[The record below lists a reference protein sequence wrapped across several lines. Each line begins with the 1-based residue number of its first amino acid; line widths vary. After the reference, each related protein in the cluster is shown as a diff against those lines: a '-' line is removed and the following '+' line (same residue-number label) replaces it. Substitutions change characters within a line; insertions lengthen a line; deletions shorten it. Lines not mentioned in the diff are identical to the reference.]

1 MGFRDLHAYN
11 LAMLA
16 KQAWCLIHNNGS
28 LFFRVYKARY
38 LPNTS
43 FLEAEL
49 GTNPSFVWQS
59 LLAAR
64 DIIHVRFRWTIGD
77 GRNISVAAHSW
88 LPHPPVFLNTPSQN
102 MKVAD
107 LIDND
112 TRQWDKGKIFATFDR
127 RTCKTI
133 LALPLAQQNSQ
144 DQLIWKENKSQRFT
158 VCSAYQVALRL
169 KHPNQAEHSSA
180 HAHGSTWRG
189 LWKLKVPPKVH
200 TFLWRACTGCVPTR
214 ENLHKKR
221 ISEEERCELCYHH
234 SETTSHVLWEC
245 PMARNVWA
253 LFKGTIQKSSNET
266 GDFSFCSKCCSRSFA
281 LLSWKSGQSWLG

>member
-1 MGFRDLHAYN
+1 MSNYRPIN
-11 LAMLA
+11 LANVVSRILSKVIA
-16 KQAWCLIHNNGS
+16 NKLK
-28 LFFRVYKARY
+28 LV
-38 LPNTS
+38 LPNVISDNQSDFVPKRLITDNTTV
-43 FLEAEL
+43 AYEL
-49 GTNPSFVWQS
+49 
-59 LLAAR
+59 LHR
-64 DIIHVRFRWTIGD
+64 I
-77 GRNISVAAHSW
+77 RN
-88 LPHPPVFLNTPSQN
+88 
-102 MKVAD
+102 K
-107 LIDND
+107 
-112 TRQWDKGKIFATFDR
+112 RKGKVGQMAVNKIPR
-127 RTCKTI
+127 
-133 LALPLAQQNSQ
+133 
-144 DQLIWKENKSQRFT
+144 KENKSQRFT